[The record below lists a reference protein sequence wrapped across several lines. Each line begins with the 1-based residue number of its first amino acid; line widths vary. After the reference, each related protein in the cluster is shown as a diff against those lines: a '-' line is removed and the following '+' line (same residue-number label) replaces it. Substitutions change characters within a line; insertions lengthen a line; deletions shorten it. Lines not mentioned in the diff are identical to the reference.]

1 MDESIV
7 SERTGKHDEL
17 TRAIIGV
24 FYDVYNELGLG
35 FVESVYKECM
45 RMALVQA
52 GLPVETEMPVP
63 VRFRGSLV
71 GTFRADLV
79 VQKKVLIELK
89 VATDIEVALL
99 MNFGPAAKFKRRVM
113 DNENKKRKS
122 VSSVE
127 IGVKPLVA
135 GAVIR

>member
-1 MDESIV
+1 MDVSIV

-24 FYDVYNELGLG
+24 FYDVYSELGLG

-127 IGVKPLVA
+127 IGVKPFVVEGDDL
-135 GAVIR
+135 